1 MIEEGEMNEEG
12 IVENLK
18 EQVDKEWPWQ
28 VIKLEEYNYLIKFPP
43 HKRVD
48 SNVTNVTYFYLK
60 GGGVLASLKV
70 WNGDMEQIGKLAE
83 VWVQIR
89 GIPPKW
95 CDWVTVKQIS
105 SCLGKLVD
113 VDWHSLF
120 ASSFSMIRVKLMCK
134 YPRKIPLQRIMEMG
148 DKLYLISFKT
158 KGVDQIQ
165 KSGGDKDEGGED
177 GDEDKYGDGLGEDDP
192 PGEDAESEF
201 QNNLTPGGIAGAS
214 SNLTKNDKT
223 LAQGSSKAKTKAN
236 GLVNN
241 LSRLFQT

>member
-1 MIEEGEMNEEG
+1 M
-12 IVENLK
+12 
-18 EQVDKEWPWQ
+18 
-28 VIKLEEYNYLIKFPP
+28 
-43 HKRVD
+43 
-48 SNVTNVTYFYLK
+48 
-60 GGGVLASLKV
+60 
-70 WNGDMEQIGKLAE
+70 GKLAE

-134 YPRKIPLQRIMEMG
+134 DSRKIPLQRIMEMG
-148 DKLYLISFKT
+148 DKLYLISFTT

-177 GDEDKYGDGLGEDDP
+177 GDEDKDDGLGKDNS
-192 PGEDAESEF
+192 PGEDAEREF

-236 GLVNN
+236 ELVNN